1 MLLGIGGLIF
11 FVVLTMIL
19 DSALYNNRV
28 HAGVSVAGESMGGKT
43 YDEALQAVSQRID
56 ELKAE
61 SITLVSGSQSWTVTP
76 DALGQIIDPDASV
89 YAAMQVTR
97 KSNVISDLA
106 KRLQLYF
113 SGDNLGFVGE
123 LDRTKFDSF
132 VASIAAALDINPVG
146 QTFAIDGDNIE
157 TVPGTSGYVVDQ
169 DKLKTMLADAL
180 FAHDTTQIKVPMM
193 KKDPEV
199 MADSVDEAKAQVQTM
214 LSGDVT
220 LMYLA
225 PRPADVPTATA
236 ADGQTAGASETA
248 PAKAPA
254 ETTSTTI
261 VETSAGNLTFV
272 WKTRSFTPSQIQ
284 YLLQYKTEERDG
296 VKVLVPYISAEAL
309 RPFFSK
315 IEGPMTVPAVDAS
328 FTTDGASPIVVSGK
342 TGKGLDHEA
351 TAAALTAAALGAEGR
366 VAEAVLKDIQPE
378 FTTEDAKARGITDK
392 LGFYEAYYNKGTDQR
407 EWNVRVATEK
417 LDGHF
422 LAPGEEFNVT
432 ATLGPR
438 TKQAGFRPAPGIVN
452 GVIEDDVLGGGI
464 CEVSTALFN
473 AVLDAGLKVTERWNH
488 SIFITHYPPGRDATI
503 TGGGEPKNL
512 KFVNDTPNYIW
523 IHGESDGT
531 TTRFIIFGTPDGRK
545 VTTLSHSDK
554 YDLVVRSSSTL
565 TILDPNLGWGS
576 TSVAFAGQDSFS
588 IRLTR
593 VIEWP
598 NGSTTSETWI
608 SSWKEKP
615 RVVAVPTSTTA
626 TTAPKSP
633 TTATTVAGP

>member
-1 MLLGIGGLIF
+1 LGIGGLIF

-43 YDEALQAVSQRID
+43 YDEALNAVSQRID
-56 ELKAE
+56 KLKAE

-76 DALGQIIDPDASV
+76 DAVGQIIDPDASV

-113 SGDNLGFVGE
+113 SGDNVAFVGE
-123 LDRTKFDSF
+123 VDRTKFDSI
-132 VASIAAALDINPVG
+132 VASVAAALDIKPVG
-146 QTFAIDGDNIE
+146 QTLSIDGDNIE

-169 DKLKTMLADAL
+169 SKLKTMLTDAL
-180 FAHDTTQIKVPMM
+180 FAHGATQIKVPMM
-193 KKDPEV
+193 KKDPDV
-199 MADSVDEAKAQVQTM
+199 MADSADEAKAQVQTM
-214 LSGDVT
+214 LSGNVT

-225 PRPADVPTATA
+225 PRPADVTTATTAGGQATGTTLTQATPTA
-236 ADGQTAGASETA
+236 
-248 PAKAPA
+248 APA

-261 VETSAGNLTFV
+261 VQTSAGNLTFV

-284 YLLQYKTEERDG
+284 YLLQYKTEDRDG

-351 TAAALTAAALGAEGR
+351 TAEALTAAALGAEGR

-378 FTTEDAKARGITDK
+378 FTTADANAMGITDK

-407 EWNVRVATEK
+407 EWNVRVATQK
-417 LDGHF
+417 LGNQF
-422 LAPGEEFNVT
+422 LAPGEEFDVT

-438 TKQAGFRPAPGIVN
+438 TKQAGFQPAPGIVN
-452 GVIEDDVLGGGI
+452 GVIEDEVLGGGI

-488 SIFITHYPPGRDATI
+488 SIFITHYPPGSDATI

-523 IHGESDGT
+523 IRGESDGT

-554 YDLVVRSSSTL
+554 YDVVVRSSSTL
-565 TILDPNLGWGS
+565 TILDPKVGWGS
-576 TSVAFAGQDSFS
+576 TSIAFAGQDSFS